1 MPRLP
6 LTRIYFIR
14 MLYVGIFR
22 RTTILFRKDGAAPK
36 LKNMLLGRRVIGEM
50 LIERIPM
57 ESVPEDPI
65 KAANW
70 LHQLYR
76 HKVSIHEGLGIEE
89 TGKL

>member
-1 MPRLP
+1 MLEYLAEWR
-6 LTRIYFIR
+6 YF
-14 MLYVGIFR
+14 
-22 RTTILFRKDGAAPK
+22 FRKEGAAPK

-57 ESVPEDPI
+57 EAVPQDPT

-76 HKVSIHEGLGIEE
+76 HKVSIHKGFRGNRKFAKFCLIG
-89 TGKL
+89 TG